1 LQNLPLILILGIDF
15 IFLTPKTIVM
25 NTNKFILSGIAG
37 GIACFLL
44 GWLSYGML
52 FANFFME
59 HAGPAK
65 GVSRAADH
73 MLLPYIA
80 LGNFLFGFL
89 LAYII
94 NKAVI
99 TTVSNGIITAAIVG
113 FLVSSSYDSV
123 SYGTTWISS
132 RTSIVVDIAVFTA
145 MSAIAGAVVAW
156 VAGTG
161 KKTA

>member
-1 LQNLPLILILGIDF
+1 
-15 IFLTPKTIVM
+15 M

-37 GIACFLL
+37 GVVFFLL
-44 GWLSYGML
+44 GWLFYGML

-65 GVSRAADH
+65 GVTRAADH
-73 MLLPYIA
+73 MLLLYIA

-89 LAYII
+89 LAYVIS
-94 NKAVI
+94 KAGI
-99 TTVSNGIITAAIVG
+99 TTVTSGTMTSAIVG
-113 FLVSSSYDSV
+113 FLVSSSYNSV

-145 MSAIAGAVVAW
+145 TSAIAGAIVAW
-156 VAGTG
+156 VAGMG
-161 KKTA
+161 KKTS